1 MSFLIKPHLSFLILP
16 LYGTSQ
22 FIFNTDYCG
31 SHGLSES
38 DIGGH
43 LDSENFKGF
52 INANEFRSHL
62 RRFARRNWHL
72 LAWSIQALMWTILPA
87 ESYRTLA
94 RTMIRARLHH
104 AYADKDAV
112 PYRFFNDVTA
122 QALKNVERLVKD
134 HLPLGTRERGD
145 LKLLPHTQPHVQFW
159 NLGSGKLHCTREEV
173 IKEVSSQHYI
183 HLCLYT
189 TRLVYCGIGCYD
201 I

>member
-1 MSFLIKPHLSFLILP
+1 MVN
-16 LYGTSQ
+16 TS
-22 FIFNTDYCG
+22 IDVDNTSGRIVQNVGKD
-31 SHGLSES
+31 
-38 DIGGH
+38 D
-43 LDSENFKGF
+43 DTRP
-52 INANEFRSHL
+52 A
-62 RRFARRNWHL
+62 
-72 LAWSIQALMWTILPA
+72 AWCS
-87 ESYRTLA
+87 
-94 RTMIRARLHH
+94 LHH
-104 AYADKDAV
+104 AFADKDAV

-134 HLPLGTRERGD
+134 HLNLGTTERGD

-189 TRLVYCGIGCYD
+189 TRLVHCGIGCYD